1 MEKKTF
7 QIPTISCGH
16 CTMTIENELKEV
28 EGVSQVESSI
38 ADKSV
43 TVAWQAPATL
53 EKIVATLKEINYP
66 AANA

>member
-1 MEKKTF
+1 
-7 QIPTISCGH
+7 
-16 CTMTIENELKEV
+16 MTIENELKEV